1 MYFWNTNEL
10 SQTIKSSKLSDNDW
24 KNYYLAVSIMTLV
37 GGYLNGLDVSPR
49 ENTMAFLIEALSMI
63 GITIIG
69 ISITFKT
76 HKTNDRNVASYIS
89 KMVALSVPIT
99 IKMLVLV
106 FVFGFIQGIAQASN
120 AFAVI
125 YSEWSTT
132 AIMVTFQALIFW
144 RLNIHLRAINS

>member
-63 GITIIG
+63 GITIFG

-76 HKTNDRNVASYIS
+76 QMNCLLNFRS
-89 KMVALSVPIT
+89 
-99 IKMLVLV
+99 
-106 FVFGFIQGIAQASN
+106 
-120 AFAVI
+120 
-125 YSEWSTT
+125 WS
-132 AIMVTFQALIFW
+132 
-144 RLNIHLRAINS
+144 

>member
-24 KNYYLAVSIMTLV
+24 KNYYLAMSIIGMA
-37 GGYLNGLDVSPR
+37 GMYLTALSPR
-49 ENTMAFLIEALSMI
+49 ENTMALLVERISMI
-63 GITIIG
+63 GLIIFG

-76 HKTNDRNVASYIS
+76 HKTNDRSVASYIP
-89 KMVALSVPIT
+89 KMVALSFPIT
-99 IKMLVLV
+99 IKLGVLT
-106 FVFGFIQGIAQASN
+106 FGFGFIQGIAQASN

-125 YSEWSTT
+125 YSELSTT